1 MFSRIVLWLNLINIF
16 NDRLGTR
23 TGSMLMQFAE
33 SKCEK
38 VSSLHGRILKR
49 QLGDTRI
56 WNRSC

>member
-1 MFSRIVLWLNLINIF
+1 VAELNIF